1 MSNGQLKEFI
11 NTSPTLSK
19 YKDTMR
25 DVMMLYYPTANTADI
40 DAAIDYSIQKRF
52 RNSNKVR
59 VVNSYKRYRD
69 ENDNYK
75 DPEQQMTL
83 QKLSDYIMSREPI
96 VTANGVMFKHHG
108 EVPNPMND
116 VIQSFLSLRS
126 KYKKMMFSYPK
137 GSEEY
142 ERYNLSQLLSKIDA
156 NGEATYNLYYYNSS
170 AILTAALA

>member
-1 MSNGQLKEFI
+1 MILSKEPSQEYKYFI
-11 NTSPTLSK
+11 NGSPTLSK

-25 DVMMLYYPTANTADI
+25 DCMMLYYPNANPADI
-40 DAAIDYSIQKRF
+40 NAAIDYSIQKRF
-52 RNSNKVR
+52 RDSNKVR

-75 DPEQQMTL
+75 DTEQQMNL
-83 QKLSDYIMSREPI
+83 KKLSDYILSREPI

-126 KYKKMMFSYPK
+126 KYKKMMFNYPK
-137 GSEEY
+137 GSEFY
-142 ERYNLSQLLSKIDA
+142 ERYNLQQQLSKIDA
-156 NGEATYNLYYYNSS
+156 NGI
-170 AILTAALA
+170 AI

>member
-1 MSNGQLKEFI
+1 MILSKEPSQEYKNFI
-11 NTSPTLSK
+11 NGSPTLVK
-19 YKDTMR
+19 YKKTLSDC
-25 DVMMLYYPTANTADI
+25 MMLYYPNANPSDI

-83 QKLSDYIMSREPI
+83 QKLSDYILSREPI

-126 KYKKMMFSYPK
+126 QHKKMMFSFPK
-137 GSEEY
+137 GSENFQK
-142 ERYNLSQLLSKIDA
+142 YNLMQSLDKIDA
-156 NGEATYNLYYYNSS
+156 NGR
-170 AILTAALA
+170 

>member
-1 MSNGQLKEFI
+1 MILSKEPSQEYKDFI
-11 NTSPTLSK
+11 NGSPTLSK

-25 DVMMLYYPTANTADI
+25 DCMMLYYPNANPADI
-40 DAAIDYSIQKRF
+40 NAAIDYSIQKRF
-52 RNSNKVR
+52 RDSNKVR

-75 DPEQQMTL
+75 DTEQQMNL
-83 QKLSDYIMSREPI
+83 KKLSDYILSREPI

-137 GSEEY
+137 GSEFY
-142 ERYNLSQLLSKIDA
+142 ERYNLQQQLSKIDA
-156 NGEATYNLYYYNSS
+156 NGI
-170 AILTAALA
+170 AI

>member
-1 MSNGQLKEFI
+1 MILSKEPSQEYKDFI
-11 NTSPTLSK
+11 NGSPTLSK

-25 DVMMLYYPTANTADI
+25 NCMMLYYPNANPTDI
-40 DAAIDYSIQKRF
+40 NAAIDYSIQKRF
-52 RNSNKVR
+52 RDSNKVR

-75 DPEQQMTL
+75 DTEQQMNL
-83 QKLSDYIMSREPI
+83 KKLSDYILSREPI

-137 GSEEY
+137 GSEFY
-142 ERYNLSQLLSKIDA
+142 ERYNLQQQLSKIDA
-156 NGEATYNLYYYNSS
+156 NGI
-170 AILTAALA
+170 AI